1 MPGLL
6 SALRAVG
13 LFAAV
18 VTAACVPA
26 LATDWLLREPRYG
39 QTFGNPAPELSEE
52 DLLPLPVASPT
63 WREDRRFAPEELDI
77 RGNEIVRPV
86 ERYGVDRR
94 GSLYE
99 LHSPDTEI
107 PRLAPPEL

>member
-1 MPGLL
+1 MRSLL
-6 SALRAVG
+6 STFRAVV

-18 VTAACVPA
+18 GAAACLPA
-26 LATDWLLREPRYG
+26 CATNWLLEEHRYG
-39 QTFGNPAPELSEE
+39 THVLIPPRSPSADSRLPVVAP
-52 DLLPLPVASPT
+52 PLPDDEEFVA
-63 WREDRRFAPEELDI
+63 EELDI

-86 ERYGVDRR
+86 ERYGVDPR

-99 LHSPDTEI
+99 LHSPHTEI

>member
-1 MPGLL
+1 MRGLL
-6 SALRAVG
+6 STFRAVV

-18 VTAACVPA
+18 VVAACLPA
-26 LATDWLLREPRYG
+26 LATEWLQQEPRYG
-39 QTFGNPAPELSEE
+39 KNFGNLPPQFSWE
-52 DLLPLPVASPT
+52 DRLPLPVASPT
-63 WREDRRFAPEELDI
+63 MSEDFDFAHEEFDI

-86 ERYGVDRR
+86 ERYGVDPR

-99 LHSPDTEI
+99 LHSPHTEI